1 VEKEMNKKWRLI
13 WLLPSLWGF
22 GLQAEDLAP
31 VTLAKIMKL
40 VLVDAKESSIACT
53 DPMLRSELGKLGVAF
68 DPESRVVWVKTPQEK
83 ARYRGSN
90 RLTISG
96 QVADLDAGIIVAMVG
111 EGGRCVFYI
120 SKANADANKVT
131 VPSAIVKLGKV
142 IR

>member
-1 VEKEMNKKWRLI
+1 MNKKWWLI

-31 VTLAKIMKL
+31 ATLAKIMKL
-40 VLVDAKESSIACT
+40 VVADAKESSIACT
-53 DPMLRSELGKLGVAF
+53 DPLLKFELIKVGVPV
-68 DPESRVVWVKTPQEK
+68 DPEARIVWVKTPQEK
-83 ARYRGSN
+83 AKFRGSN

-96 QVADLDAGIIVAMVG
+96 LVTDLDAGIIVAMVG

-120 SKANADANKVT
+120 SKANADANKVA

>member
-1 VEKEMNKKWRLI
+1 MMQKWWLI

-22 GLQAEDLAP
+22 ALRAEDLAP

-40 VLVDAKESSIACT
+40 VIADAKETSIACA
-53 DPMLRSELGKLGVAF
+53 DPILKTELGKLGVAF
-68 DPESRVVWVKTPQEK
+68 DPESRIVWVKTPQEK
-83 ARYRGSN
+83 AKFRGAN